1 LPTFLLD
8 TNIIVDVLNEKRGR
22 RERLLTLVSQG
33 NLLACCPI
41 NISEVYAGMRP
52 PEERATCDFLR
63 SLEFYTFDWQS
74 ARMAGLL
81 KRDYA
86 RKGITLSLP
95 DTAIAAIALLNNL
108 TLITD
113 NVKDFPMKDLSLFQ
127 LPEA

>member
-1 LPTFLLD
+1 
-8 TNIIVDVLNEKRGR
+8 
-22 RERLLTLVSQG
+22 
-33 NLLACCPI
+33 
-41 NISEVYAGMRP
+41 MRP
-52 PEERATCDFLR
+52 AEERATEDFLR

-74 ARMAGLL
+74 ARMSGLL

-86 RKGITLSLP
+86 RRGITLSLP